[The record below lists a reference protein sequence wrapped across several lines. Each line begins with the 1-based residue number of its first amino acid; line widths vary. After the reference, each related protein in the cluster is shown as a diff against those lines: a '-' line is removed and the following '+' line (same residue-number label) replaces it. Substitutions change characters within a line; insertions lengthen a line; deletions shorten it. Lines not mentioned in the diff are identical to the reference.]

1 MPQDQDTKREVH
13 SRLLSIAGHVNG
25 IVRMLEEDEYC
36 IDIIH
41 QVQAVQAALDKVNV
55 LLLDNHMQH
64 CVSDAIQRQG
74 ALGQDRVLSELHE
87 VFAVRSKM

>member
-1 MPQDQDTKREVH
+1 MPQDQNSKQEVH
-13 SRLLSIAGHVNG
+13 GRLLSVAGHVNG

-55 LLLDNHMQH
+55 MLLDDHMQH
-64 CVSDAIQRQG
+64 CVSDAMRSQDSSE
-74 ALGQDRVLSELHE
+74 QDRVLNELHD
-87 VFAVRSKM
+87 VFGARAKI